1 MEQVESLTGRFAR
14 LHPRRRLDQ
23 SLQQLDD
30 YGSSLSRCLKAGV
43 RQRQLK
49 CENLAGRL
57 ARIHPEQAL
66 KLRRE
71 RLNQLQKRLNS
82 LGPEQ
87 VLARGYAIARDEKS
101 GKVLRDAMETG
112 AGQRIRVRL
121 HRGEVAGRVEK

>member
-1 MEQVESLTGRFAR
+1 
-14 LHPRRRLDQ
+14 
-23 SLQQLDD
+23 
-30 YGSSLSRCLKAGV
+30 V